1 MPVARMLRL
10 LALSFA
16 CLAALAGAAQS
27 TSPAASPAA
36 APTAGAAAHALVSGV
51 FEPPRAAPA
60 FTLGGSDGAPLEL
73 GHYRGKVVLLSFG
86 YTSCTEV
93 CPVTLAILA
102 QARRL
107 LGPAAGDVQ
116 VVYVTVDP
124 ERDTAVRMRDYLKA
138 FDPTFIGGTGTAAQ
152 LAAVRHDYG
161 ISVSDK
167 IPTGS
172 GYALAHS
179 SFTYLVDRQ
188 GMLRA
193 LMPFGHDA
201 RDFAHDVRLLLGP

>member
-1 MPVARMLRL
+1 MPRTVAL
-10 LALSFA
+10 LLIMAVA
-16 CLAALAGAAQS
+16 CTARVAVAGL
-27 TSPAASPAA
+27 AASPAA
-36 APTAGAAAHALVSGV
+36 AVAPAARSMVAGV
-51 FEPPRAAPA
+51 FDPPRAAPA

-73 GHYRGKVVLLSFG
+73 ARYRGKVVLLSFG

-107 LGPAAGDVQ
+107 LGPAADGLQ

-124 ERDTAVRMRDYLKA
+124 ERDTAARMHDYLKA
-138 FDPTFIGGTGTAAQ
+138 FDPTFVGGTGTPSQ
-152 LAAVRHDYG
+152 LATVRHDYG
-161 ISVSDK
+161 ISVSDR
-167 IPTGS
+167 IPMAG

-179 SFTYLVDRQ
+179 SFTYLIDRQ

-201 RDFAHDVRLLLGP
+201 KDFAHDVRLLLGP